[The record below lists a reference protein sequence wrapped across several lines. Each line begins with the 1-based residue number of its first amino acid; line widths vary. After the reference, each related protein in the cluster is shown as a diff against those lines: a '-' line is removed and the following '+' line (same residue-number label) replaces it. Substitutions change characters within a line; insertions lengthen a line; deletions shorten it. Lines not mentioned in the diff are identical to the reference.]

1 MKKIVTRMVIM
12 ILVIIMSVA
21 VNPGIYDDKDNNNAF
36 ASTSNAYNIDK
47 DKLPYSE
54 DEIFEQLFNISNKV
68 EIKLD
73 IPKEE
78 LLKLNNDYYTYADR
92 NHKSPI
98 YRKADMYITI
108 TTAKD
113 KYTYLIN
120 EVGVRLKG
128 NTSRTDFYDLSRGM
142 YKLVHFKVSFKETFD
157 DELYYSSDAHVWGDD
172 KEGKALRKARK
183 KRTFA
188 TLEKLDM
195 KWNRNYDTTYIKEY
209 YAYETFRENGV
220 IAPHTNVA
228 SMDVSTDHA
237 GIYTIYEP
245 IDDIFINKNVSEQ
258 DQGGDLYKC
267 GWTNSAPDLTDINSI
282 GVEDEEKGAF
292 YKYDLKTN
300 KKKSDNSSL
309 KNLIIKLN
317 AGNLTKESLSKLVDM
332 DSFLKFAAV
341 SYFTGNPDD
350 MRNNYNNYYIYFLKS
365 SSKAIFIPYDL
376 DRCFGITCGWNP
388 TSNAMTRVSPFS
400 MRAEGK
406 GSEQVNQL
414 FKHTV
419 CQGGLFISEYENALK
434 KVATGKWL
442 TVNNFNRIYN
452 IVQKN
457 YAANAKPDKSYE
469 GIDNSKFKFDNTISG
484 DLSSDNNNV
493 SFKLFITSIMD
504 TYKKEIAK
512 INNYMAKPYYIRGDF
527 TQWNAL
533 DKYAMAYDKSSGT
546 YSYKLSN
553 KKTMSFKI
561 NNGVD
566 GNTGEWYGYA
576 AIASKP
582 SGIRVYT
589 DNDGNIHIPAGT
601 YNIFFNPKTEKISIK
616 LVDVIKKKQTITGS
630 NGYKKYA
637 KSGKFKLNAKASGNA
652 KLTYSSSKKSVAT
665 VSSKGVVTIKGYG
678 ITKIKV
684 KAAATASYKEAS
696 KYITVKVLPKKQ
708 NIISCKSKKTKTF
721 DVKWKKDSKIAG
733 YQIVYSKDSK
743 FKNHKSIKVV
753 AGKKVTKRITGLK
766 KGTKYYVKV
775 RSYIRAGNKNYY
787 GIYSNVAKV
796 KVK

>member
-36 ASTSNAYNIDK
+36 ASTSKAYNIDK

-195 KWNRNYDTTYIKEY
+195 KWNRNYDTTYTKEY

-228 SMDVSTDHA
+228 SVDVSTDHA

-245 IDDIFINKNVSEQ
+245 IDDIFINKNVSVQ

-493 SFKLFITSIMD
+493 SFKLFITSIMY
-504 TYKKEIAK
+504 TYKKEIGK

-527 TQWNAL
+527 TQWNVL

-566 GNTGEWYGYA
+566 GNTREWYGYA
-576 AIASKP
+576 AIASKL
-582 SGIRVYT
+582 SEIRLYT
-589 DNDGNIHIPAGT
+589 DHDDNIHIPAGT

-733 YQIVYSKDSK
+733 YQIVYSTNSN
-743 FKNHKSIKVV
+743 FKNHKAVRVS
-753 AGKKVTKRITGLK
+753 AGKKVTKRVTGLK
-766 KGTKYYVKV
+766 KGKKYYVKV
-775 RSYIRAGNKNYY
+775 RSYIRIGNKNYY
-787 GIYSNVAKV
+787 GKYSSVAKV
-796 KVK
+796 RVK

>member
-1 MKKIVTRMVIM
+1 MKKILTRLVIM
-12 ILVIIMSVA
+12 MLAIVMTVT
-21 VNPGIYDDKDNNNAF
+21 VNWGTDDNMYNAYA
-36 ASTSNAYNIDK
+36 ASGKTYNIDT
-47 DKLPYSE
+47 DKLPYSQE
-54 DEIFEQLFNISNKV
+54 EIFEQLFDINNKV

-73 IPKEE
+73 ITNTE
-78 LLKLNNDYYTYADR
+78 LAKLNSDYYSYADR

-98 YRKADMYITI
+98 YRKANMYITI
-108 TTAKD
+108 TTAKNTC
-113 KYTYLIN
+113 TYVIN

-128 NTSRTDFYDLSRGM
+128 NTSRTDFYDASRGM

-157 DELYYSSDAHVWGDD
+157 DEMYYTNDAHVWGDD

-195 KWNRNYDTTYIKEY
+195 KWNRNYDTTYTKEY
-209 YAYETFRENGV
+209 YAYETFRGNGV
-220 IAPHTNVA
+220 IAPHTNVT
-228 SMDVSTDHA
+228 SIDIGKDHA
-237 GIYTIYEP
+237 GLYTIYEP

-309 KNLIIKLN
+309 KNLITKLN
-317 AGNLTKESLSKLVDM
+317 SGNLTKESIGSLVDI

-365 SSKAIFIPYDL
+365 SNKAIFIPYDL

-388 TSNAMTRVSPFS
+388 TSSAMTNVSPFS
-400 MRAEGK
+400 VKAEGA
-406 GSEQVNQL
+406 GSEQVNPL
-414 FKHTV
+414 FKNTV
-419 CQGGLFISEYENALK
+419 FRGGKYINEYENALK
-434 KVATGKWL
+434 SVATSKWL
-442 TVNNFNRIYN
+442 TAENFNRIYN
-452 IVQKN
+452 VVQKN
-457 YAANAKPDKSYE
+457 YSSNVKPSKSYD
-469 GIDNSKFKFDNTISG
+469 GIDNSRFKFDNTTAGNLSG
-484 DLSSDNNNV
+484 ENNA
-493 SFKLFITSIMD
+493 SFKLFITNIMT
-504 TYKKEIAK
+504 TYKKEISK
-512 INNYMAKPYYIRGDF
+512 ISNYVVPPYYIRGDF
-527 TQWNAL
+527 TQWNL
-533 DKYAMAYDKSSGT
+533 MNEYAMDYNKSSGT

-553 KKTMSFKI
+553 KRSMSFKI

-566 GNTGEWYGYA
+566 GDTGAWYGYDV
-576 AIASKP
+576 ISSKP

-616 LVDVIKKKQTITGS
+616 LIDVIKKKQTITGS

>member
-36 ASTSNAYNIDK
+36 ASTSKAYNIDK

-54 DEIFEQLFNISNKV
+54 NEIFEQLFNISNKV

-209 YAYETFRENGV
+209 YAYETFRGNNV
-220 IAPHTNVA
+220 IAPHTNIA

-309 KNLIIKLN
+309 KNLITKLN
-317 AGNLTKESLSKLVDM
+317 SGNLTKESIGSLVDI

-341 SYFTGNPDD
+341 SYFAGNPDD

-365 SSKAIFIPYDL
+365 SNKAIFIPYDL

-493 SFKLFITSIMD
+493 SFKLFITSIMY
-504 TYKKEIAK
+504 TYKKEIGK

-527 TQWNAL
+527 TQWNVL

-576 AIASKP
+576 AIASKL
-582 SGIRVYT
+582 SEIRLYT
-589 DNDGNIHIPAGT
+589 DHDDNIHIPAGT

-743 FKNHKSIKVV
+743 FKNHKAVRVS
-753 AGKKVTKRITGLK
+753 AGKKVTKRVTGLK
-766 KGTKYYVKV
+766 KGKKYYVKV
-775 RSYIRAGNKNYY
+775 RSYIRIGNKNYY
-787 GIYSNVAKV
+787 GKYSSVAKV
-796 KVK
+796 RVK